1 MTVTLKTSE
10 KAGDVNK
17 ISGEAVAKLTES
29 DIIKTKKI
37 SGALNLLSPMVRLFN
52 ILLKGNAVSCDYTPE
67 NSEQASHVVMDINTK
82 ELKEV
87 SYSEYEYGKKL
98 YVSHVCKKLAEIV
111 NMTELPKE
119 TVVIR
124 Y

>member
-37 SGALNLLSPMVRLFN
+37 SGALNLLSPMVRSFN

-98 YVSHVCKKLAEIV
+98 YVSHVRKKLAEIV

-119 TVVIR
+119 TVAIR